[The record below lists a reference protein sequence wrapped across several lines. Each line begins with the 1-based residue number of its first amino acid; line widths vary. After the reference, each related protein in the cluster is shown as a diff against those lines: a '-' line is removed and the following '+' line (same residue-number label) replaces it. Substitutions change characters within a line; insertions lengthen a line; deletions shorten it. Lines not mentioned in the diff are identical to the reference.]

1 MCSTG
6 GFFFSS
12 FNARLALT
20 QAYEIHQTLRDPNIV
35 VVCDND
41 NVFRNVRVRAAFR
54 NFCFDQIFLPRNTPL
69 YQVIEPT
76 FAQVKAWVRR
86 ASLQRPLA
94 THYQLLQEGFARIT
108 PQECR
113 NYFRSL
119 GYVV

>member
-1 MCSTG
+1 MCCTLG
-6 GFFFSS
+6 CLF
-12 FNARLALT
+12 AQAL
-20 QAYEIHQTLRDPNIV
+20 EIHQTLTHAKIA

-41 NVFRNVRVRAAFR
+41 NVFRNARVRAAFR
-54 NFCFDQIFLPRNTPL
+54 SFGFDQIFLPRNTPL

-86 ASLQRPLA
+86 AGLERPLA
-94 THYQLLQEGFARIT
+94 SHYQLLQEGFARIT

-119 GYVV
+119 GYVR

>member
-1 MCSTG
+1 M
-6 GFFFSS
+6 
-12 FNARLALT
+12 ALT
-20 QAYEIHQTLRDPNIV
+20 QAHEIHQTLRDPNIV

-41 NVFRNVRVRAAFR
+41 NVFRNARVQAAFR
-54 NFCFDQIFLPRNTPL
+54 SFGFDHFFLPRNMPL

-86 ASLQRPLA
+86 ASLQRPMA

-108 PQECR
+108 PRECR
-113 NYFRSL
+113 NYFRPL